1 MSPRLRVDMIE
12 DTRTRLLASA
22 RQAFTEQGYAQ
33 TSMDDFTASV
43 GLTRGALYHHFGD
56 KKGLLAALVAQID
69 SEMDA
74 RLQHISDTAQSPW
87 AGFRERCRT
96 FLEMAQEPDIQRI
109 MLREAPGVLGM
120 SSQTPHLHCIEAL
133 ARLLEHLMQEQIIE
147 PAPSLA
153 LARLINGSL
162 VDAALWIAQDAEPA
176 ERLGEALQGL
186 ELLLRGLL
194 KPVRAQ
200 ASTQ

>member
-1 MSPRLRVDMIE
+1 MSPRLRADMIE
-12 DTRTRLLASA
+12 DTRARLLASA
-22 RQAFTEQGYAQ
+22 RRAFTEQGYAQ

-69 SEMDA
+69 SEMDT
-74 RLQHISDTAQSPW
+74 RLQHISDTAQNPW
-87 AGFRERCRT
+87 AGFRDRCRT

-109 MLREAPGVLGM
+109 MLLEAPGVLGI
-120 SSQTPHLHCIEAL
+120 SAHTPHLHCIQTL
-133 ARLLEHLMQEQIIE
+133 SRLLEGLMQEQIIE

-162 VDAALWIAQDAEPA
+162 VDAALWIAQDAEPRA
-176 ERLGEALQGL
+176 RLGEALQGL

-194 KPVRAQ
+194 KAGSLAP
-200 ASTQ
+200 